1 MELRIEHGSCYTNG
15 SFVYVH
21 IHYRSTVGSM
31 EELAMMGNVGV
42 VTTVCAVPSVTMQK
56 GCLFPSYLTAR
67 LYDVVRVDSFLSLT
81 KMVEG

>member
-1 MELRIEHGSCYTNG
+1 MGVAILMGHLYTYT
-15 SFVYVH
+15 FIIDPLQVA
-21 IHYRSTVGSM
+21 M

>member
-1 MELRIEHGSCYTNG
+1 
-15 SFVYVH
+15 
-21 IHYRSTVGSM
+21 M